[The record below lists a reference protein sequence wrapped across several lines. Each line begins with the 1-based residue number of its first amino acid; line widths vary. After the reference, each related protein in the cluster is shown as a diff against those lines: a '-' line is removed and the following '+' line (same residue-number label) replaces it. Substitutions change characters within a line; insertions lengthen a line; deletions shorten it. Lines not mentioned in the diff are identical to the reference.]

1 MGGPIGRTLTF
12 AFNFVPRFFFAR
24 TVCSLLRIQSSP
36 VREAS
41 SRKYRALQIRI
52 ASSKD
57 LKSNETFVVAG
68 GGFAGVELAGALNDF
83 GRGMLADYPSLRP
96 EDLRVILVHSRDR
109 ILPELSGPLAAYAL
123 ERMRER
129 GVTFKLNARLA
140 DAGPGAVVLKPDEE
154 IRDIWKLRIKLEAEP
169 GDPVHF
175 LTVHGAG
182 YKFLT

>member
-1 MGGPIGRTLTF
+1 M
-12 AFNFVPRFFFAR
+12 
-24 TVCSLLRIQSSP
+24 
-36 VREAS
+36 
-41 SRKYRALQIRI
+41 RKKKI
-52 ASSKD
+52 
-57 LKSNETFVVAG
+57 
-68 GGFAGVELAGALNDF
+68 LAG
-83 GRGMLADYPSLRP
+83 RP
-96 EDLRVILVHSRDR
+96 I
-109 ILPELSGPLAAYAL
+109 SGTIGIA
-123 ERMRER
+123 MMER

>member
-1 MGGPIGRTLTF
+1 
-12 AFNFVPRFFFAR
+12 
-24 TVCSLLRIQSSP
+24 
-36 VREAS
+36 
-41 SRKYRALQIRI
+41 
-52 ASSKD
+52 
-57 LKSNETFVVAG
+57 VA
-68 GGFAGVELAGALNDF
+68 FAGVELAGALNDF

-123 ERMRER
+123 ERVKER

-175 LTVHGAG
+175 LTVHGGG